1 MCVDYRKLNK
11 KTVKCNYLVARL
23 EDLLEGVS
31 GCHTFSVIDLRQA
44 YHHIPIKVK
53 DREKTAFVV
62 GDQKFEWLRM
72 PFGLRGASF
81 LTVVMV
87 EILSDCRS
95 FVRAYYYD
103 CIIASRGRE
112 QHSQHLE
119 KIFQKFSFYCLHIN
133 LLKSQIMKRS
143 VIFLGHTVSDKGI
156 SPETSKVDEVVNFF
170 TPSCA
175 SDVKSFLG
183 VASFFRKCIPSF
195 SVYAACLFDLLKKGR
210 NFVSSLIILRL
221 SLGILP
227 C

>member
-1 MCVDYRKLNK
+1 M
-11 KTVKCNYLVARL
+11 
-23 EDLLEGVS
+23 S
-31 GCHTFSVIDLRQA
+31 GCDTFSVIDLRQA
-44 YHHIPIKVK
+44 YHHITIKVK
-53 DREKTAFVV
+53 DIEKTAFVV

-81 LTVVMV
+81 SLIVAVV
-87 EILSDCRS
+87 ENLFDCRS

-143 VIFLGHTVSDKGI
+143 VIFLGHTVSDKWI
-156 SPETSKVDEVVNFF
+156 YPEASKVDEVVNFF

-195 SVYAACLFDLLKKGR
+195 SVYASCLFDLLKKGR

-221 SLGILP
+221 SLGIMP